1 MKIKKIFKT
10 LLIVSCASAPASF
23 ALSSCSNTIVEY
35 KQEYLSINYYGRDTV
50 YSDKDQPYTLD
61 WTLSGSIYPL
71 ATDQGIDWRIINDET
86 SKVRIVNNKL
96 TWPAISTEDVYCFE
110 LYACSQKDQS
120 ISSTKKFWIDT
131 RSNVVHEEYVAIN
144 YNKNTTIYCDKDEQ
158 THTLDWTLSASVY
171 PMECDQNVVWSIK
184 DDETSG
190 KVKIVNNKIQWSKIG
205 TYGTYE
211 FKLCATAKNDS
222 TVSSF
227 LTFCIDTI
235 NDGKLSSSDYYDY
248 IAQRTLSVGAI
259 GIDASSGG
267 ATLSAASSG
276 TMWFYKRLTDTDHC
290 YEFITNYHVWV
301 GIKNIMDQYNTST
314 KLHMLAVLGNPDS
327 SNPYS
332 SGYFDYVEV
341 ITNFTQEMLNPIS
354 INLGTYD
361 ESGQTKDLY
370 MDMCAIKV
378 DLQNLYD
385 RSSLENI
392 GGNTK
397 GTNELKNELDYINN
411 HYGKGEQIVNF
422 GSPEANDDVYIAGYP
437 WNNSQ
442 QYDDRRQFTYLAQVK
457 TKVEKMQGETL
468 NIFSDSSYYTFQD
481 QCIMT
486 KKETFALGG
495 GASGSMVINEDF
507 QTVGIYWGGTTET
520 TSTSYVFYPKFALFS
535 LDNPTYG
542 TYDFFQTVD
551 QQIN

>member
-1 MKIKKIFKT
+1 MKIKKMFKT
-10 LLIVSCASAPASF
+10 LLVVACTFVPTSL
-23 ALSSCSNTIVEY
+23 LSNCSNSVVEY
-35 KQEYLSINYYGRDTV
+35 KQEYLSINYYGKDTI
-50 YSDKDQPYTLD
+50 YSDKNESYTID
-61 WTLSGSIYPL
+61 WILNGTIYPL
-71 ATDQGIDWRIINDET
+71 ATDQGINWSIINDET
-86 SKVRIVNNKL
+86 NKVEIVNNKI
-96 TWPAISTEDVYCFE
+96 TWQSIGTEGIYSFE
-110 LYACSQKDQS
+110 LHASSQKDQS
-120 ISSTKKFWIDT
+120 ISSTRKFWINT
-131 RSNVVHEEYVAIN
+131 RSGAIHQEYVAIN
-144 YNKNTTIYCDKDEQ
+144 YNKNTTIYCDKDEE

-171 PMECDQNVVWSIK
+171 PEECDQNVEWSIK

-190 KVKIVNNKIQWSKIG
+190 KVSIVNNKIQWSKIG

-259 GIDASSGG
+259 GIDASSGD
-267 ATLSAASSG
+267 AMLSAASSG
-276 TMWFYKRLTDTDHC
+276 TMWFYKRLTDSDHC

-301 GIKNIMDQYNTST
+301 GIKNIMDEYNTST

-332 SGYFDYVEV
+332 SGYFDYVQA
-341 ITNFTQEMLNPIS
+341 IINFTEGTLNPIS

-361 ESGQTKDLY
+361 DSGETKDLY

-385 RSSLENI
+385 TSNLVNI

-397 GTNELKNELDYINN
+397 GTSELKNELDYINN

-437 WNNSQ
+437 WANSE
-442 QYDDRRQFTYLAQVK
+442 QYENQRQFTYLTQVK
-457 TKVEKMQGETL
+457 TKVEQLEGETL
-468 NIFSDSSYYTFQD
+468 NKVSGSSYYTFQD
-481 QCIMT
+481 QCVMT
-486 KKETFALGG
+486 GKETFALGG

-507 QTVGIYWGGTTET
+507 QTIGIYWGGT
-520 TSTSYVFYPKFALFS
+520 SRISQTSYIFYPKFALFN
-535 LDNPTYG
+535 LDSPTYG

-551 QQIN
+551 QQIS

>member
-1 MKIKKIFKT
+1 MKIKKMFKT
-10 LLIVSCASAPASF
+10 LLVVACTFVPTSL
-23 ALSSCSNTIVEY
+23 LSNCSNSVVEY
-35 KQEYLSINYYGRDTV
+35 KQEYLSINYYGKDTI
-50 YSDKDQPYTLD
+50 YSDKDESYTID
-61 WTLSGSIYPL
+61 WILNGTIYPL
-71 ATDQGIDWRIINDET
+71 ATDQGINWSIINDET
-86 SKVRIVNNKL
+86 NKVEIVGNKI
-96 TWPAISTEDVYCFE
+96 TWKPIGTEGIYSFE
-110 LYACSQKDQS
+110 LHASSQEDQS
-120 ISSTKKFWIDT
+120 ISSTRKFWINT
-131 RSNVVHEEYVAIN
+131 RSGAIHQEYVAIN
-144 YNKNTTIYCDKDEQ
+144 YNKNTTIYCDKDEE
-158 THTLDWTLSASVY
+158 THTLNWTLSASVY
-171 PMECDQNVVWSIK
+171 PEECDQNVEWSIK

-190 KVKIVNNKIQWSKIG
+190 KVSIVNNKIQWSKIG

-235 NDGKLSSSDYYDY
+235 NDGKLSSLDYYDY

-259 GIDASSGG
+259 GIDISSGN
-267 ATLSAASSG
+267 AMLSAASSG
-276 TMWFYKRLTDTDHC
+276 TMWFYKRLTDSDHC

-301 GIKNIMDQYNTST
+301 GIKNIMDEYNTST

-332 SGYFDYVEV
+332 SGYFDYVQA
-341 ITNFTQEMLNPIS
+341 IINFTEETLNPIS

-361 ESGQTKDLY
+361 DSGETKDLY

-385 RSSLENI
+385 TSNLVNI

-437 WNNSQ
+437 WANSE
-442 QYDDRRQFTYLAQVK
+442 QYEDQRQFTYLTQVK
-457 TKVEKMQGETL
+457 TKVEQLEGETL
-468 NIFSDSSYYTFQD
+468 NKISGSSYYTFQD
-481 QCIMT
+481 QCVMT
-486 KKETFALGG
+486 GKETFALGG

-507 QTVGIYWGGTTET
+507 QTIGIYWGGT
-520 TSTSYVFYPKFALFS
+520 SRISQTSYIFYPKFALFS
-535 LDNPTYG
+535 LDNPTYV

-551 QQIN
+551 QQIS